1 MTAAP
6 GDLWYY
12 VVGKQPRGPVSAQQL
27 REVVAAGM
35 VQPDTLVC
43 NAAWP
48 EWRPARQVPGL
59 FPAPGPVDAVAP
71 PSPPLYPPSAPP
83 LQPPS
88 APGQL
93 IDLPVPPTGAAGWQ
107 ARRSLKRRRH
117 GLPGGMALLMV
128 GAVAACAV
136 LWAIAWTRPTLT
148 DSAPTVPAVRNV
160 KKSIAKPSAEKPR
173 QQEAQSFDL
182 ALPEVNLD
190 PNARPSFGRSMFELP
205 TPSVPRGRIDELVF
219 AKLGE
224 LGIEPAH
231 PCSDAVFL
239 RRAYLDVIGTLP
251 TVDEARAFLTDKD
264 PDKRDKLIDALLQRR
279 EFADFWAMKW
289 SDLLRVKAEFPIN
302 LWPNA
307 AQAYHRWI
315 HHAIRSNMPYDRF
328 VRELLTSSGSNFRVP
343 QVNFYRAMQSR
354 DPKGIARSVAL
365 TFMGTRVE
373 HWPEERLAGLAAFFT
388 KVAYK
393 PTGEWKEEI
402 VIFDPLK
409 DVLPQAADKA
419 GEKAPLPN
427 KPGEKK
433 GIAKKGPKE
442 KPTSPPPSLPDPVFP
457 DGTRVEIPWD
467 KDPRVVFA
475 DWLIRPDNPWFT
487 RSIVNRIWYWL
498 VGRGIIHEPDDIRPD
513 NPPCNPEL
521 LDYLAAELVAANY
534 DLKHIYRLIL
544 KSSTYQF
551 SPIPRSQDPR
561 AAVHFASY
569 TVRRLEAEVIIDAL
583 NQITGTTES
592 YSSIIPE
599 PYTWIPENRRAIA
612 LPDGSITSS
621 FLELFGRPPRDTGLE
636 SERNNRITAAQRLHL
651 LNSSHVRNKLRDG
664 PALRKLLQEGNATE
678 NLYLAILSRFPGEGE
693 GGGAGEAL
701 AWTLINTTEFLFRH

>member
-1 MTAAP
+1 VPAAP
-6 GDLWYY
+6 GDFWYY
-12 VVGKQPRGPVSAQQL
+12 VAGKQPQGPVSAEQL
-27 REVVAAGM
+27 REVVAAG
-35 VQPDTLVC
+35 VVRPDTLVC
-43 NAAWP
+43 NAAWS
-48 EWRPARQVPGL
+48 EWRPAREVPGL
-59 FPAPGPVDAVAP
+59 FPLPGPPPAP
-71 PSPPLYPPSAPP
+71 PSPPLPSP
-83 LQPPS
+83 
-88 APGQL
+88 
-93 IDLPVPPTGAAGWQ
+93 PVPGEYSDLAIDPTSAARWPTRSG
-107 ARRSLKRRRH
+107 RRRRRH
-117 GLPGGMALLMV
+117 ALPGGMVLVCL
-128 GAVAACAV
+128 GAVAACGV
-136 LWAIAWTRPTLT
+136 LLAIVWTRPTLT
-148 DSAPTVPAVRNV
+148 DSVPAGPVVRST
-160 KKSIAKPSAEKPR
+160 KKAPAKSPSQKPTP
-173 QQEAQSFDL
+173 QQPEAFDSQ
-182 ALPEVNLD
+182 LPEISLD
-190 PNARPSFGRSMFELP
+190 PNARPTFGRSIFELP

-219 AKLGE
+219 AKLHE

-251 TVDEARAFLTDKD
+251 TVEEARAFLTDKD
-264 PDKRDKLIDALLQRR
+264 PDKRDRLIDALLQRR

-354 DPKGIARSVAL
+354 DPKGIARAVAL
-365 TFMGTRVE
+365 TFMGTRVD
-373 HWPEERLAGLAAFFT
+373 HWPEERLAGMAAFFT

-409 DVLPQAADKA
+409 GILPQDGADKSGQTPGQAKSGEKKAGPKRLGAKKSA
-419 GEKAPLPN
+419 GEKTAPAP
-427 KPGEKK
+427 
-433 GIAKKGPKE
+433 
-442 KPTSPPPSLPDPVFP
+442 LPDPVFP
-457 DGTRVEIPWD
+457 DGTRAEIPWD

-498 VGRGIIHEPDDIRPD
+498 VGRGIIHEPDDIRED
-513 NPPCNPEL
+513 NPPSNPAL

-551 SPIPRSQDPR
+551 SPLPRSTDPR

-599 PYTWIPENRRAIA
+599 PYTFIPENRRAIA

-636 SERNNRITAAQRLHL
+636 SERNSRITAAQRLHL
-651 LNSSHVRNKLRDG
+651 LNSSHVRDKIRNG

-678 NLYLAILSRFPGEGE
+678 NLYLAILSRFPSEGE
-693 GGGAGEAL
+693 GGTAGETL